1 MWDDSCPFLLG
12 PMPLT
17 LDLAMKPV
25 DSPDL
30 TAEQQAELTTF
41 VRDSNKYNNILALGA
56 VGIENAKPQRG
67 YDHIVGNH
75 CLRMSGRSY
84 HFIPKS
90 NSASGVQY
98 FLHSGRQEEMAKH
111 GEERQVDVVKLK
123 GLYDELLHGN
133 KLCKLYSLI
142 GATADRELQGRPRG
156 NEIDDAIYVKS
167 TLIPILNLVTQQ
179 FDVSSITMDRRTGN
193 HYMQVKCKQTRDW
206 RSIDSLNVL
215 FEPIGYPLLF
225 PNGEDG
231 WDSKNRVG
239 DKTEGYFKMGFSN
252 YLASRML
259 MPEKYLNYEACNMP
273 DPVQQEEDPF
283 YGKHGRWLVYRPRW
297 SRLFLSD
304 ESFR

>member
-12 PMPLT
+12 PMPMT

-30 TAEQQAELTTF
+30 TEEHRAELTTF

-56 VGIENAKPQRG
+56 VGIENAKPERG

-90 NSASGVQY
+90 NQASGVQY

-111 GEERQVDVVKLK
+111 GEERQVDVVKLR

-156 NEIDDAIYVKS
+156 NEIDDA
-167 TLIPILNLVTQQ
+167 
-179 FDVSSITMDRRTGN
+179 RR
-193 HYMQVKCKQTRDW
+193 R
-206 RSIDSLNVL
+206 R
-215 FEPIGYPLLF
+215 
-225 PNGEDG
+225 
-231 WDSKNRVG
+231 
-239 DKTEGYFKMGFSN
+239 
-252 YLASRML
+252 
-259 MPEKYLNYEACNMP
+259 
-273 DPVQQEEDPF
+273 
-283 YGKHGRWLVYRPRW
+283 
-297 SRLFLSD
+297 
-304 ESFR
+304 